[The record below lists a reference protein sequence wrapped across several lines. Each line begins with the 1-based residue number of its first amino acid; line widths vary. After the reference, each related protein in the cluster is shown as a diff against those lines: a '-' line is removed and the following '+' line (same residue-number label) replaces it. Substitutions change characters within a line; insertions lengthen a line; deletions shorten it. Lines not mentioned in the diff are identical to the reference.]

1 MDYSEVNNPFITLR
15 KLGGDPEENF
25 VAKLNTPPPNVDN
38 DPYMSNLKQSNHEL
52 YSDNRA
58 MKMRS
63 DQSDKPLD
71 YSITLMDID
80 NVLYEYFVNV
90 ISPQVMDAGNTLVS
104 VPVRHASPEKWK
116 AIKKDGVYRDK
127 KGQLQRPAIIFTR
140 TGMTKDQEFATFNKY
155 LSVPFVKKFD
165 QKNMYDRFS
174 MINNIQPVHEV
185 HNVTFPDHVV
195 LTYDFSMSTEYVQQM
210 NMLVERINF
219 AEGDYWGDPKSL
231 KFRAS
236 VDSFSNTVEVPQ
248 DDDRVVS
255 TTFSLTVNAY
265 LLPPVFDNT
274 STTQRELTTRKVVWG
289 TEFELEN
296 APPSSSYY
304 SLINEE
310 ERLVLELSRKTRTI
324 FLDDV
329 DTKYEVRML
338 MDEESYEVEILGNTF
353 EIANSTEGESYMI
366 WDVGRTT
373 EEIRLGV
380 GETHTSEVN
389 SEYGVKVTIHD
400 TYNDIFTIE
409 FV

>member
-1 MDYSEVNNPFITLR
+1 MDYGEVKNPFITLQ

-58 MKMRS
+58 MKMRT
-63 DQSDKPLD
+63 DQTDSMD

-90 ISPQVMDAGNTLVS
+90 INPQVIDAGNTLVS
-104 VPVRHASPEKWK
+104 VPVRHASPEKWR

-140 TGMTKDQEFATFNKY
+140 SGMSKDTEFATFNKY

-174 MINNIQPVHEV
+174 MINNIAPVYEV

-195 LTYDFSMSTEYVQQM
+195 LTYEFSMATEYVQQM

-236 VDSFSNTVEVPQ
+236 VDSFSNTVEVPS
-248 DDDRVVS
+248 DDDRVVA
-255 TTFSLTVNAY
+255 TTFSLNVNAY
-265 LLPPVFDNT
+265 LLPAVFDNK
-274 STTQRELTTRKVVWG
+274 STAQRELTTRKVVWG

-296 APPSSSYY
+296 AVPTSSYY
-304 SLINEE
+304 SLVNEE

-324 FLDDV
+324 YLDDV
-329 DTKYEVRML
+329 AQKYEIRML
-338 MDEESYEVEILGNTF
+338 MDEESYGLEILGTTF
-353 EIANSTEGESYMI
+353 EISNLTEDGENYLI
-366 WDVGRTT
+366 WEPG
-373 EEIRLGV
+373 
-380 GETHTSEVN
+380 TSEVKLQIGESHTTEVN
-389 SEYGVKVTIHD
+389 AEYAVKITVHD
-400 TYNDIFTIE
+400 VYREIFMIE

>member
-1 MDYSEVNNPFITLR
+1 MDYNEVNNPFITMR

-38 DPYMSNLKQSNHEL
+38 DPYMSNLKQSNYEL

-58 MKMRS
+58 TKMRS
-63 DQSDKPLD
+63 DQLESSMD

-90 ISPQVMDAGNTLVS
+90 INPQVVDVGDTLVS

-140 TGMTKDQEFATFNKY
+140 SGMSKDTEFVHFNKY

-174 MINNIQPVHEV
+174 MINNIKPLYEV

-219 AEGDYWGDPKSL
+219 AEGDYWGDPKKL
-231 KFRAS
+231 KFRAA
-236 VDSFSNTVEVPQ
+236 VDSFSNTVEVPT
-248 DDDRVVS
+248 DDDRVVA

-265 LLPPVFDNT
+265 LLPAVFDNKST
-274 STTQRELTTRKVVWG
+274 SQRKLSTRKVVWG
-289 TEFELEN
+289 TEVELEN
-296 APPSSSYY
+296 APPLSSYY

-310 ERLVLELSRKTRTI
+310 ERLVLELSRKSSTI
-324 FLDDV
+324 YLDDV

-338 MDEESYEVEILGNTF
+338 MDEEFYWLEILGNSF
-353 EIANSTEGESYMI
+353 EISNSTGEETYML
-366 WDVGRTT
+366 WDMGG
-373 EEIRLGV
+373 EEIKLDKGDSHV
-380 GETHTSEVN
+380 SEVN
-389 SEYGVKVTIHD
+389 TEYAVKITMLD
-400 TYNDIFTIE
+400 NSNEIFTVE